1 MFRVRLPLSL
11 LAMMA
16 ALLPAS
22 ASAQRAGERPVGGTA
37 QAQPTGNGARPAEGP
52 GKGQASAQSGQNPL
66 RDGQPQQGEPREGQ
80 PRPGPRAPFELTQEQ
95 YAELFAV
102 LKAWERDTAA
112 IDNMRCT
119 LSVFEYKSD
128 QDERDQGALA
138 NDDKRKRPP
147 RLGELKFKSP
157 DKGLYRIKDD
167 AGKDWREHWL
177 CDGTAVYI
185 YDAPKKL
192 LNEYPIP
199 AELQGKRIADGPL
212 PFLFGADANRLLQR
226 YFMRIVTPQNA
237 PRNQVWIQ
245 ALPRYQVDAAN
256 YQAVLAIL
264 TITEEKTLTPFAV
277 KAYLPDGSRVV
288 HRLDNLS
295 VNERRLF
302 LKNDFAPYVP
312 SGWTKVVHDRPQA
325 EPGEGRVG
333 AQPASARAPERRGPV
348 IR

>member
-16 ALLPAS
+16 ALLPWTLR
-22 ASAQRAGERPVGGTA
+22 AQRAGERPAGNSG
-37 QAQPTGNGARPAEGP
+37 QPTQSSHHAPRDEAQ
-52 GKGQASAQSGQNPL
+52 GQPGQNPL
-66 RDGQPQQGEPREGQ
+66 RGGQPQQGQAREGQPREGQ
-80 PRPGPRAPFELTQEQ
+80 PRPRAPFELTQEQ

-119 LSVFEYKSD
+119 LSVFQYKND
-128 QDERDQGALA
+128 QDERDQGALPN
-138 NDDKRKRPP
+138 NDQKKRPP

-167 AGKDWREHWL
+167 AGKDWLEHWL
-177 CDGTAVYI
+177 CDGKAVFV
-185 YDAPKKL
+185 YDAKEKR
-192 LNEYPIP
+192 LNEFPIP
-199 AELQGKRIADGPL
+199 PELQGKRIADGPL

-226 YFMRIVTPQNA
+226 YFMRIVTPPAA
-237 PRNQVWIQ
+237 PRDQIWIQ
-245 ALPRYQVDAAN
+245 ALPRYQADAAN
-256 YQAVLAIL
+256 YQAVVAIL
-264 TITEEKTLTPFAV
+264 TITEEKTLQPFAV

-302 LKNDFAPYVP
+302 QRNDFAPYLP
-312 SGWTKVVHDRPQA
+312 SGWTKVVHDRPRDEQ
-325 EPGEGRVG
+325 GGGRVG